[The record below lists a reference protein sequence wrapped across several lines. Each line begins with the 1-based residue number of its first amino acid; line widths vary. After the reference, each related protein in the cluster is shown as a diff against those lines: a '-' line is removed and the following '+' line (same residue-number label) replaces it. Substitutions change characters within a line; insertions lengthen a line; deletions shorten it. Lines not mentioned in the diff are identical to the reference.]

1 MDQSPKKEART
12 TVKTRSTNALRTKL
26 KYGLKAF
33 IHDSRSVGILLLLC
47 TAISLILCNWPGGSD
62 LGTAYSG
69 FWHQEITVLSNLGH
83 LHGMHLPHSPIELI
97 NDLLMAVFFF
107 LAGMEIKR
115 ELVKGELSTPKKAGL
130 PMIAAISGVAF
141 PAIIFLL
148 LNRGTGFEHGWGI
161 PTATDIAFSL
171 GVAALLGSRVPYS
184 LKIFLTALAIID
196 DLCAILIIAL
206 FYGGEIAGGWLLT
219 AAGCLVLLWGIN
231 KIKNQPGYFKPIQH
245 ILRVLVALLL
255 WYSVLQSGIHPTIAG
270 ILFAFMIPVD
280 QLTVYEKKVH
290 IPVNFIIIPL
300 FALANTC
307 IFLPATLGSVIH
319 SSVSWGILLGLFI
332 GKPLGIGLVCFMVV
346 RAGWFKLPKGASW
359 SQFIGIGILAG
370 IGFTMSI
377 FVTALAYKEVALQT
391 DAKLAILLASVLAM
405 VTGYIW
411 LYRSGKQNTHG
422 LSID

>member
-1 MDQSPKKEART
+1 MEQVPKRDQIKDRPT
-12 TVKTRSTNALRTKL
+12 KTATALGRKI
-26 KYGLKAF
+26 KYSLNAF

-47 TAISLILCNWPGGSD
+47 TAISLFLCNAPAGIG
-62 LGTAYSG
+62 LGETYSG
-69 FWHQEITVLSNLGH
+69 FWQQDIAVLSQLGH
-83 LHGMHLPHSPIELI
+83 ARGLHMPHTPIDLI

-171 GVAALLGSRVPYS
+171 GVAALLGPKVPYS

-206 FYGGEIAGGWLLT
+206 FYGGEIAGSWLLT
-219 AAGCLVLLWGIN
+219 AAGCMVLLWIVN
-231 KIKNQPGYFKPIQH
+231 KIRPATFKTLQH
-245 ILRVLVALLL
+245 ILRVVLALLL
-255 WYSVLQSGIHPTIAG
+255 WFSVLQSGIHPTIAG
-270 ILFAFMIPVD
+270 ILFAFMIPVE
-280 QLTVYEKKVH
+280 QLPVYEKKIH
-290 IPVNFIIIPL
+290 FPVNFIIIPL

-307 IFLPATLGSVIH
+307 IFLPATLGSLVH
-319 SSVSWGILLGLFI
+319 STISWGILLGLFI
-332 GKPLGIGLVCFMVV
+332 GKPLGISLVCFWVI
-346 RAGWFKLPKGASW
+346 RAGWFKLPKGITW
-359 SQFIGIGILAG
+359 SQFIGMGVLAG

-377 FVTALAYKEVALQT
+377 FVTALAYQEVALQT
-391 DAKLAILLASVLAM
+391 DAKLAILLASILAM
-405 VTGYIW
+405 VTGYVW
-411 LYRSGKQNTHG
+411 LYRSGKQKTHA
-422 LSID
+422 LQVD